1 LMLAG
6 LLQAARY
13 LRWAGDRTFADRLV
27 LVLQVAYAFVP
38 VGFLLTAAAILWP
51 AHWPV
56 SAGLHAWMT
65 GAAGMMTLAVM
76 TRATLGHTG
85 QDLAASLPTQFI
97 YLCAL
102 VAALTRIAAAFEPSS
117 ALFHIAAIAWL
128 LAFGGFAVV
137 FGPSLAKVSRQSP
150 GA

>member
-1 LMLAG
+1 
-6 LLQAARY
+6 
-13 LRWAGDRTFADRLV
+13 V
-27 LVLQVAYAFVP
+27 LVLHVAYAFVP

-56 SAGLHAWMT
+56 SAGLHAWT
-65 GAAGMMTLAVM
+65 AGAVGLMTLAVM

-85 QDLAASLPTQFI
+85 QDLAASLPTQLI

-117 ALFHIAAIAWL
+117 ALFHIAAAAWL
-128 LAFGGFAVV
+128 LAFGGFAVL
-137 FGPSLAKVSRQSP
+137 FGPSLVKASRQIQ